1 MKTLY
6 LIYKSC
12 SKHFVR
18 EIFLIF
24 QITVVIILLN
34 TAITPFVNAY
44 QVERVISDGMPK
56 NAAYYSRP
64 TFYDDQEKNANPFGI
79 FETDERIASVCM
91 TYYTSGKV
99 NGQEADILLYNEG
112 MFEYFSSILKN
123 GEWTYDTSGIILN
136 AALRE
141 YVGRYKV
148 TVTVTDDAVTLGG
161 EYDIL
166 GTTNSKD
173 IVYSIDAGGS
183 APETSQ
189 LGVNFEYIRNI
200 SPDHTPF
207 LAIIPFDIEGNP
219 NLLSSIGGAVLA
231 MYDEFDAE
239 NYISS
244 MPNNTYN
251 GHLYLRSELSANS
264 RNRLIGTYKVDALL
278 SILLTVSSVFGISGY
293 TYLKT
298 KALQKQMGIYK
309 ICGCRNTT
317 YAKIILMTDLIL
329 VAVSSLLAFSLR
341 NVIVLGEGNDSM
353 TSFLISVGFIIFIC
367 ISPIILTVIS
377 ARRLSFSELLYFGD

>member
-112 MFEYFSSILKN
+112 MFEYFSSILKT

-239 NYISS
+239 NYISCL
-244 MPNNTYN
+244 PNNTYN